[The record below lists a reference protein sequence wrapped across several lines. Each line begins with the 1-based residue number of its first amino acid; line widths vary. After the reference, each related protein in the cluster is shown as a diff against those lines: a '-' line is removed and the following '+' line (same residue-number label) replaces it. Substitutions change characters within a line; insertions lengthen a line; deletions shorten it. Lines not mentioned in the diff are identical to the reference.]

1 MHTLTK
7 QLLHALSLSPLLLSG
22 SAALATDY
30 PTQVQSIP
38 NLVGYWRFQADTQ
51 ANSSVGFYTGSFI
64 GDAAVGG
71 NASGPALRGIADN
84 PALLLDGN
92 GDGVLTN
99 LAAQVMFPTA
109 VTIVAWIYLDM
120 QPSTAGRILY
130 IAGRSQNGN
139 DMDLQIDP
147 DNLTRFYTT
156 SGGGVAAPAALPLQQ
171 WVMLAAS
178 FDTGANTRSLYIDG
192 RRVGTGTPGA
202 HSANSAPFS
211 IGYSTVFANRWFPGA
226 IDEVSIYDRAL
237 TDAEILSL
245 EQAAGD
251 LIFRSGVE
259 Y

>member
-1 MHTLTK
+1 MSRLPNQVFHTAILI
-7 QLLHALSLSPLLLSG
+7 APLLAG
-22 SAALATDY
+22 SASGADY

-38 NLVGYWRFQADTQ
+38 DLVGYWRFQGDVA
-51 ANSSVGFYTGSFI
+51 ANSSVNGYTGSFI
-64 GDAAVGG
+64 GDAVIGV
-71 NASGPALRGIADN
+71 NTSGPALRGIADN
-84 PALLLDGN
+84 PAMLLDGN

-99 LAAQVMFPTA
+99 LAAQVTFPSA
-109 VTIVAWIYLDM
+109 VTIVAWVYLDI

-171 WVMLAAS
+171 WVMIAAS
-178 FDTGANTRSLYIDG
+178 FDTVANTRSLYIDG
-192 RRVGTGTPGA
+192 HLVGTGTPGI
-202 HSANSAPFS
+202 HTANSAPFS
-211 IGYSTVFANRWFPGA
+211 IGYSTVFGGRWFPGA
-226 IDEVSIYDRAL
+226 IDEVAIYNRAL
-237 TDAEILSL
+237 SDLEILSL
-245 EQAAGD
+245 EDAAGD